1 MKHERSKDDTYINR
15 EASIR
20 GANSVLSSGCAGAFC
35 AIVRLSGMISVS
47 DRALQVA
54 YVSSLASKIG
64 DTVSSEIGKSIGTK
78 TYLITTLKRVERGTE
93 GAISVEGSMS
103 GLGAVILYVL
113 FSSVMGLVRKFFV
126 HQK

>member
-1 MKHERSKDDTYINR
+1 MTHTIFVLTALPFLLFSKVITG
-15 EASIR
+15 AS
-20 GANSVLSSGCAGAFC
+20 LSE
-35 AIVRLSGMISVS
+35 I
-47 DRALQVA
+47 
-54 YVSSLASKIG
+54 
-64 DTVSSEIGKSIGTK
+64 IGKSIGTK

-126 HQK
+126 HQE